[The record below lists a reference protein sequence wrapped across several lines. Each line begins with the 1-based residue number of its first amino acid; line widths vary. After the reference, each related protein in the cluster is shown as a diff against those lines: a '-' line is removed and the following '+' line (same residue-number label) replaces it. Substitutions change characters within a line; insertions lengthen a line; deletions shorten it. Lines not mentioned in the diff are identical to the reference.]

1 MKSDWASWQVWVS
14 SDVIVHYLSCNCFQ
28 VVQMP
33 PPIPQDLTSAL
44 QFLVNQMPSH
54 FRPGFFCLSSLYM
67 KLWTPSMWREKS
79 FRDLMLISFLLIT
92 VQYQHFPPGK
102 GTNDTFF
109 PCAVGACVCA
119 LRLFLLKQS
128 KIYFLWDSMFCCQL
142 IGLCVSVLNPPPPP
156 PGVGMGGWIL
166 TRFNLRVSEWCQM
179 NLRTR
184 KEECFENGKWQGN
197 GLSSTNCQVD

>member
-1 MKSDWASWQVWVS
+1 MPHANLFGRACAEVCVLSQGLSLIYFIFCQHPPLLMKSDWASWQVWVS
-14 SDVIVHYLSCNCFQ
+14 SDVLSIISLVIAFRQFRCL
-28 VVQMP
+28 
-33 PPIPQDLTSAL
+33 PPIPQDLTLCTPVLGEPKCQVTLDQVS
-44 QFLVNQMPSH
+44 
-54 FRPGFFCLSSLYM
+54 FCLSSLYM

-109 PCAVGACVCA
+109 PCVVGACVCA

-142 IGLCVSVLNPPPPP
+142 IGLCVSVLESPPL
-156 PGVGMGGWIL
+156 G
-166 TRFNLRVSEWCQM
+166 
-179 NLRTR
+179 
-184 KEECFENGKWQGN
+184 
-197 GLSSTNCQVD
+197 